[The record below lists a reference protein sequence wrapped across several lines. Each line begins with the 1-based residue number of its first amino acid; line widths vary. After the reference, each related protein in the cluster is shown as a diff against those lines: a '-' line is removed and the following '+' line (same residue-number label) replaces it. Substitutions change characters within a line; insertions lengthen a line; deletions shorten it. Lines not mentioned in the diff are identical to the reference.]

1 MRNAAIISLLK
12 RVIELLRK
20 KPVEEDST
28 MLVLTV
34 WQRGLLSSNWAEL
47 ADGFDA
53 VSGKCVDGSRDYRMG
68 ESKETARETRAAGM
82 KLHAW
87 GFHYCLTEH
96 QARQEAEA
104 AAKACLELGAVGY
117 HWNAEKQWAA
127 TGDPASCAIAFAQE
141 FKSFAPAV
149 QLYANCF
156 NDPITAKMMENFD
169 FFEPMCYGTKRKT
182 ISKKIDARMDRH
194 EIPTSKKG
202 FMVGTGRKEVGK
214 PGRAWGY
221 LDGEGDDPGL
231 VQLAVKHKPAVI
243 NFFRAGKANGED
255 IMVEANDVN
264 PSLGEQAKQI
274 RAALDGAVV

>member
-20 KPVEEDST
+20 RPVEKDST
-28 MLVLTV
+28 LLVLTV
-34 WQRGLLSSNWAEL
+34 WQRGLLSPDWPEL

-53 VSGKCVDGSRDYRMG
+53 VSVKCVDGSKPYRMG
-68 ESKETARETRAAGM
+68 EAKETAKETLAAGM

-87 GFHYCLTEH
+87 GFHYCLTDI
-96 QARQEAEA
+96 QARNEAEV
-104 AAKACLELGAVGY
+104 AAKACIELGAEAY

-156 NDPITAKMMENFD
+156 NDPITSKMMENFD

-182 ISKKIDARMDRH
+182 ISKKIDARMGRH
-194 EIPTSKKG
+194 EIPTAKKA
-202 FMVGTGRKEVGK
+202 FMVGTGRKEAGK

-221 LDGEGDDPGL
+221 LSGEGDTPGL
-231 VQLAVKHKPAVI
+231 AQLAVKHRPAAI

-264 PSLGEQAKQI
+264 PSLGDQARQI